1 MSVEDEYR
9 INLKVRNNLL
19 LSAIENAGY
28 KNVAQF
34 CKAAKLTPSCVGALI
49 NLKESPI
56 RQDGDWTALA
66 KRIANFLGLVPEELW
81 THEQTMFVLPTNQ
94 SHFSISHKEMLVTL
108 ARNTGELLEQP
119 EIDENL
125 HDQDRKRIIGELL
138 DSLPPR
144 QAKILRLRFGI
155 DSGKEH
161 TLEEIAEMY
170 DLSRDR
176 IRQIE
181 HEAFRRL
188 HVPER
193 LKELKQLDD
202 YKPRVDFLKIRIAYE
217 KAKEK
222 P

>member
-1 MSVEDEYR
+1 MEDEYR

-19 LSAIENAGY
+19 LSAIEEAGY

-34 CKAAKLTPSCVGALI
+34 CKAANLFPSRVGALI
-49 NLKESPI
+49 NLKEPPV
-56 RQDGDWTALA
+56 RQDGDWTATA
-66 KRIANFLGLVPEELW
+66 KQIADFLGLIPEDLW
-81 THEQTMFVLPTNQ
+81 TQEQTMFVLPTNQ
-94 SHFSISHKEMLVTL
+94 SHFSLSHKEMLLTL

-125 HDQDRKRIIGELL
+125 QAEDRKRIIAELL
-138 DSLPPR
+138 DGLPPR

-155 DSGKEH
+155 DCNKEH
-161 TLEEIAEMY
+161 TLEEVAEMY

-181 HEAFRRL
+181 LEAFRRL

-202 YKPRVDFLKIRIAYE
+202 YKPRVDFLKIQIAYE